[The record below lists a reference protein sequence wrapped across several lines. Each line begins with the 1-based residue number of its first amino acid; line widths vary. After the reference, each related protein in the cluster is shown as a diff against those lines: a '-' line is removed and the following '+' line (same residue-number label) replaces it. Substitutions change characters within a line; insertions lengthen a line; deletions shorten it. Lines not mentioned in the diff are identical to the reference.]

1 MKMTLA
7 DGTILDNL
15 ELNANTYVSQEELT
29 EDTFDGNLSTV
40 TVEDS
45 ENVQEYSNCVLEH
58 VRQDGDVWKFV
69 LREMTATEIKE
80 NVTDAQ
86 VLYTALMT
94 DTLLEEE

>member
-7 DGTILDNL
+7 DGTVLDNL
-15 ELNANTYVSQEELT
+15 ELNANTFVSQEELT

-40 TVEDS
+40 TVEDG
-45 ENVQEYSNCVLEH
+45 EMVQEYSNCVLEH

>member
-1 MKMTLA
+1 MKITLA
-7 DGTILDNL
+7 DGTVLDNL
-15 ELNANTYVSQEELT
+15 ELNANTFVSQEELT

-40 TVEDS
+40 TVEDG
-45 ENVQEYSNCVLEH
+45 EMAQEYSNCVLEH